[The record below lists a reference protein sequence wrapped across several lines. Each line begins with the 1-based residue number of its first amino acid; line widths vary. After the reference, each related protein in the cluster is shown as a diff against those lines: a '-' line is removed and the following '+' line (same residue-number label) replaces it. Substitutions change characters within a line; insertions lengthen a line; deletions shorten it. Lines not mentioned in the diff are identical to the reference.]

1 MTWKNRKHQLWTED
15 QTKTLTR
22 MGQAAEPWSK
32 IAEATGRGIDACK
45 TKWAEIR
52 TKENLPQRPQKQAAA
67 TTKARRRKPRCDSRG
82 AEVMIARDALASRT
96 QTSLTPRSLTARVF
110 GDPPPGRSALDM
122 RRAGIVIASKPE
134 DGRTVRL
141 PPPITL
147 ATEPLR

>member
-15 QTKTLTR
+15 QTKTLIR

-45 TKWAEIR
+45 AKWAEIR
-52 TKENLPQRPQKQAAA
+52 TKENLPQRPQKQAAV
-67 TTKARRRKPRCDSRG
+67 TTKARRRKPRVDSPD
-82 AEVMIARDALASRT
+82 AEVMVARDALAARPHAI
-96 QTSLTPRSLTARVF
+96 LTPRSLTARVF

-122 RRAGIVIASKPE
+122 RRAGIVIASEP
-134 DGRTVRL
+134 DRRDVARM